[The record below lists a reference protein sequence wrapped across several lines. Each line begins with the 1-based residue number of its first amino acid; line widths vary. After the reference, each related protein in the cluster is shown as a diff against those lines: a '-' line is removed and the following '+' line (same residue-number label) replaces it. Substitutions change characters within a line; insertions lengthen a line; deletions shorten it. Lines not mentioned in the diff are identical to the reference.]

1 MQTQHT
7 TPPGATGTTP
17 PDGTGTTPRD
27 TQDST
32 GRAPHDGTGP
42 TPPHGGTGPTPPRNA
57 PDTTGRT
64 PHNVIEHTVVRR
76 WRPEVDDDD
85 RARCA
90 VEINRSTVTLA
101 RLCTPEEDDDV
112 ERHVARIAATV
123 GVTRGKAMTLAD
135 IGVMMRRMPRVAALL
150 ERGFLGFEHMRTLAT
165 DTVALAAHA
174 VHAVEQDMV
183 ALLTPRR
190 DRQAVP
196 TPQWL
201 HRRLTQIVDLHD
213 PPAAP
218 KETPPPERWV
228 KIDESCRDATFLDI
242 CLPDDEGREFTTV
255 LRAVA
260 RTMSCPLGEALMHMC
275 RQTAKVEVTLNVY
288 RSADGGPV
296 SFADGRLSA
305 AGYRPTPA
313 MTAFL
318 EGRDGTCRFPSC
330 TVPATRCEKDH
341 IRRWNHADPAAGGP
355 TDTANM
361 HCLCHRHHEL
371 KTMGLWDVT
380 AAADGTEVWS
390 SIDDGHV
397 VVTVPTGPLA
407 DRRVTYAERAER
419 RRRVA

>member
-1 MQTQHT
+1 M
-7 TPPGATGTTP
+7 
-17 PDGTGTTPRD
+17 
-27 TQDST
+27 
-32 GRAPHDGTGP
+32 
-42 TPPHGGTGPTPPRNA
+42 
-57 PDTTGRT
+57 
-64 PHNVIEHTVVRR
+64 IEHTVVRR

-174 VHAVEQDMV
+174 VRAVEQDMV

-296 SFADGRLSA
+296 SFTDGRLSAAGGEALMRRLTSVRLIGPGSA